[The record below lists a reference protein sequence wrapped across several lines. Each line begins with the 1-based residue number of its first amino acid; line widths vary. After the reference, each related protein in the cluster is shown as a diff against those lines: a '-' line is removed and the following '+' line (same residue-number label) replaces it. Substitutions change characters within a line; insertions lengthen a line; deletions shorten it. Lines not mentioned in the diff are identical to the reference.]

1 MYLGGIA
8 MKNHNK
14 NVVAK
19 LMEVTARK
27 SAEMAANSRC
37 VYLFHQPKQPSG
49 IKTMKKYK
57 PD

>member
-1 MYLGGIA
+1 
-8 MKNHNK
+8 MKNHSK

-19 LMEVTARK
+19 LLLFTSSN

-49 IKTMKKYK
+49 IKTIKK
-57 PD
+57 

>member
-1 MYLGGIA
+1 
-8 MKNHNK
+8 MKNHSK
-14 NVVAK
+14 NIVAK

-49 IKTMKKYK
+49 IKTIKK
-57 PD
+57 

>member
-1 MYLGGIA
+1 MYIGGSV
-8 MKNHNK
+8 MKNHSK

-19 LMEVTARK
+19 LREVTARK

-49 IKTMKKYK
+49 IKTIKK
-57 PD
+57 

>member
-1 MYLGGIA
+1 
-8 MKNHNK
+8 MKNHSK

>member
-1 MYLGGIA
+1 MYIGGSV
-8 MKNHNK
+8 MKNHSK
-14 NVVAK
+14 NLAAK

-49 IKTMKKYK
+49 IKTIKK
-57 PD
+57 